1 MIKLTMQTGIFIRYL
16 MLATIPALFIQ
27 CSGTTGKESD
37 KQPLAASDIKSFN
50 TMRVEPAEIERSL
63 NITGRVIA
71 MQKIDVIAQVQGIA
85 VTTAKPFKEGVSYQ
99 RGEVLIAIED
109 TDFSYNLAAQKSQ
122 FMNALVRIM
131 SDLKLDYPAY
141 FEAWNAYLSTVDVV
155 KPIPK
160 LPEVTDRQ
168 LRYFLVAN
176 NIFDLYYNLKSQEEI
191 LKDFTVYAP
200 FDGAVT
206 TAQVDPGDLIRSG
219 VKLGEFIRTDVYEVK
234 AAVSATDLAYLT
246 KGQSLDLY
254 ARNLDQKFTARVD
267 RFGKSIDPST
277 QAVAVFLKVKGKN
290 LREGM
295 YLEALVPTQSFANAV
310 EIPKDVLTRKNQVYT
325 IDESVVRLKDV
336 KPLEYRQNSV
346 IVQGLS
352 HGEAVITDRILSP
365 VLGTKAIS
373 K

>member
-1 MIKLTMQTGIFIRYL
+1 MINLTMQTGIFIRYL

-37 KQPLAASDIKSFN
+37 KQPLAAGDIKSFN

-234 AAVSATDLAYLT
+234 AAVSALI
-246 KGQSLDLY
+246 K
-254 ARNLDQKFTARVD
+254 VE
-267 RFGKSIDPST
+267 SI
-277 QAVAVFLKVKGKN
+277 
-290 LREGM
+290 
-295 YLEALVPTQSFANAV
+295 
-310 EIPKDVLTRKNQVYT
+310 I
-325 IDESVVRLKDV
+325 I
-336 KPLEYRQNSV
+336 
-346 IVQGLS
+346 
-352 HGEAVITDRILSP
+352 
-365 VLGTKAIS
+365 
-373 K
+373 